1 MAKALIQVVNQS
13 VQAVEENGIITPG
26 SVVRRYGCNLALSGN
41 GIEVAGE
48 GYYAIEASVTVAPT
62 AAGPVTVAVND
73 NGVQVPGAIAQDYQ
87 ATATQPRTVPIIG
100 TIRKRCCDGASTLT
114 LVLIAGAGEVQ
125 NVSWRVVKE

>member
-1 MAKALIQVVNQS
+1 MARALIQVVNQS
-13 VQAVEENGIITPG
+13 VQTIEENGIIIPG

-48 GYYAIEASVTVAPT
+48 GYYTIEAAVTVAPT
-62 AAGPVTVAVND
+62 AAGAITVALNAD
-73 NGVQVPGAIAQDYQ
+73 GVQVPGAIGQDYQ

-114 LVLIAGAGEVQ
+114 LVLIAGAGEIL